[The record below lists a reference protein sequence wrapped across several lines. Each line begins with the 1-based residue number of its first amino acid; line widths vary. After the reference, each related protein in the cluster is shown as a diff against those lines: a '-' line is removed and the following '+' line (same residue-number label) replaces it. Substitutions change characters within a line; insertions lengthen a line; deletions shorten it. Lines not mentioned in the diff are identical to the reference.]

1 MFVSDKSV
9 FSFLRQLTTWHCR
22 GAAAADR
29 RPTSRAAIDRYLLV
43 AEPTAANP
51 PQRRAAAAGWNRRTD
66 RQTDRRTDRCIDYVP
81 QSSWA
86 EPMRNFAVC

>member
-51 PQRRAAAAGWNRRTD
+51 PQRMEQTD
-66 RQTDRRTDRCIDYVP
+66 RQTDRRTDRCIDHVP
-81 QSSWA
+81 QTSWA